1 MWGCEYLIIRCVSV
15 EHSDGAALTDVL
27 WHVQIPLSAYDNLL
41 ALDQMEVAYDT
52 LLARPLASA
61 SEDSPGVFSS
71 KSALVAKDG
80 LVHPK
85 VVSLGG
91 DHTIVLPILRS
102 LYKIYG
108 PVSVIHFDS
117 HMDTSGTRG
126 APPSPVTHG
135 SYFFVAHEE
144 GLLINDTNVHAG
156 IRSKMNVSIT
166 ILPGGRYFF
175 LSVNGFV
182 SIAAFTE

>member
-1 MWGCEYLIIRCVSV
+1 
-15 EHSDGAALTDVL
+15 
-27 WHVQIPLSAYDNLL
+27 
-41 ALDQMEVAYDT
+41 MEVAYDT

-117 HMDTSGTRG
+117 HMDTSGTRN

-156 IRSKMNVSIT
+156 IRSKMNVSMT
-166 ILPGGRYFF
+166 ILPGGR
-175 LSVNGFV
+175 
-182 SIAAFTE
+182 

>member
-1 MWGCEYLIIRCVSV
+1 
-15 EHSDGAALTDVL
+15 
-27 WHVQIPLSAYDNLL
+27 
-41 ALDQMEVAYDT
+41 MEVAYDT

-117 HMDTSGTRG
+117 HMDTSGTRN

-144 GLLINDTNVHAG
+144 GLLINNTNVHAG
-156 IRSKMNVSIT
+156 IRSKMNVSMNSSRR
-166 ILPGGRYFF
+166 LVLF
-175 LSVNGFV
+175 LTRQWVRIHCGVYRVKLSRPT
-182 SIAAFTE
+182 STSAS